1 MKKFLKKL
9 IASRG
14 IDVFRVSA
22 QPMIIAVDFDGT
34 CVREKYPE
42 IGEDLPGAVKT
53 LQALVARDHKIILW
67 TCREGK
73 ELEDAIH
80 WYKDREIELY
90 GVNETPLDGDFR
102 PEGGRKVFANLY
114 IDDKTFGGF
123 PGWHK
128 IHEELIGMP
137 LIF

>member
-1 MKKFLKKL
+1 MKKFISKL
-9 IASRG
+9 ITRNSENSLREL
-14 IDVFRVSA
+14 A

-42 IGEDLPGAVKT
+42 VGEDLPGAVQT
-53 LQALVARDHKIILW
+53 LHALVAREHKIILW

-73 ELEDAIH
+73 ELEDAIQ
-80 WYKDREIELY
+80 WYKDRDIELY
-90 GVNETPLDGDFR
+90 GINETPLDGDFR
-102 PEGGRKVFANLY
+102 SDGGRKVYANLY
-114 IDDKTFGGF
+114 IDDKIFGGF
-123 PGWHK
+123 PGWNK